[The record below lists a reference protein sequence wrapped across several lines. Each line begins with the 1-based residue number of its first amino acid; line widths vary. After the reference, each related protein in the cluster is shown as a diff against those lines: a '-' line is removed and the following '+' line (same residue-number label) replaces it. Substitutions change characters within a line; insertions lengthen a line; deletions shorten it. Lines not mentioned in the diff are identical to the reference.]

1 MNVPEGGVRLP
12 RVQYNNSVQT
22 LMGVNCMLNYS
33 IVVKNE
39 NLPKFIDRIIF
50 DPIRHELV
58 RVPLM
63 LISSQKDIS
72 RTRQAVYHHPKYGDT
87 VVRLVPTLFHLEKE
101 SVN

>member
-1 MNVPEGGVRLP
+1 
-12 RVQYNNSVQT
+12 
-22 LMGVNCMLNYS
+22 MLNYS

-50 DPIRHELV
+50 DPIRVELV

-63 LISSQKDIS
+63 LISSQKYIS
-72 RTRQAVYHHPKYGDT
+72 RTRQAVYHHPKYGNT